1 MMLDNI
7 LVMSRGKKKPF
18 QKTYK
23 GTFPTHPNCGHV
35 KNDQTG
41 FPTECQFVKW
51 NRLKIAGYF
60 TQT

>member
-7 LVMSRGKKKPF
+7 LAMNRGKNSPL

-23 GTFPTHPNCGHV
+23 GTFPTHANYDHIR
-35 KNDQTG
+35 NDQTS

-60 TQT
+60 MQT